1 MEEEEERAQEL
12 KRRRLSTAEMLESSS
27 AETVQNEQK
36 SKGGDGGFIS
46 QLTTKIVD
54 NLQFTMKN
62 IHIRY
67 EDNISDSGHRFAA
80 GITLK
85 ELSALSTDD
94 EWTPKFINESSNT
107 INKLATLESLSVYWN
122 TDAKSLAGMHH
133 EEAAQVY
140 TDLV

>member
-12 KRRRLSTAEMLESSS
+12 KRRRLNTAEMLESPEAAQQTEKNKGSS
-27 AETVQNEQK
+27 
-36 SKGGDGGFIS
+36 GDGGFIN

-67 EDNISDSGHRFAA
+67 EDSISDSGHRFAA

-94 EWTPKFINESSNT
+94 QWTPKFISEPSNT
-107 INKLATLESLSVYWN
+107 INKVRAVEFGDFGYSLTS
-122 TDAKSLAGMHH
+122 
-133 EEAAQVY
+133 
-140 TDLV
+140 